1 MSKIVKE
8 LILDNDE
15 VTLPGVGSFVAEL
28 VPSVFSDKGYTIN
41 PPYKRLSFRQKE
53 ADDGKLLIN
62 FYAKCNN
69 LDMETASKIMHEF
82 LKEMR
87 HILEVKK
94 TILFPGLG
102 KLRATRE
109 NCFFFVADED
119 LDIYPEGFGLEPI
132 SLKTHEETPAEV
144 SVTMAALR
152 SILGG
157 EDETEEKVGR
167 VNADGTDAAAGSK
180 AFVAATVENRAATG
194 TTGESGIMDAA
205 VHDLAKA
212 SGDAGA
218 ADRPMTATET
228 ETGERTLKETPEAGA
243 TTDIATQTAT
253 ERAEDTAADDKKEV
267 SEKTVKAGESATA
280 EAPSSHKKAA
290 EAEEQTADGIKA
302 EATAT
307 AVMAG
312 EPADA
317 EAGSEASVTAT
328 AESPA
333 AETADISDESGTG
346 IKDTGIS
353 AAKQDTTETEPGTA
367 TDTTGVSGIT
377 DAAAHDLAKTSA
389 DAGLANRPVAAAE
402 TEAAAKT
409 RKENPIEQAEG
420 TAEESKAFTGTVALS
435 IAAKADSEKTEEQTA
450 DGMKAEAAAD
460 GKKEVSAK
468 AVTAGESVMAE
479 TNCEAE
485 KDTVGVHSQK
495 EASVGAGHSDRPE
508 AAAETEAAA
517 RNVEEP
523 IADSKAA
530 QATEKPKKTGW
541 KILKWTVITLLI
553 LAVTALAAFMILAHT
568 APDFI
573 DSILYTPE
581 ELEILNM

>member
-1 MSKIVKE
+1 MDIDLLSKIVKE

-53 ADDGKLLIN
+53 ADNGSLLIS

-157 EDETEEKVGR
+157 EDEAEEKAGK
-167 VNADGTDAAAGSK
+167 VNADSTAAAAGNK
-180 AFVAATVENRAATG
+180 TAVKN
-194 TTGESGIMDAA
+194 GESITEKAGS
-205 VHDLAKA
+205 KA

-218 ADRPMTATET
+218 ADRPMTAAET
-228 ETGERTLKETPEAGA
+228 ETGEKTLKETPEAGA

-253 ERAEDTAADDKKEV
+253 E
-267 SEKTVKAGESATA
+267 KAGETA
-280 EAPSSHKKAA
+280 EKDGESGITDTAESCGQERTSVDAEQTESHGAAA
-290 EAEEQTADGIKA
+290 EEETEERKETPTGLTAATLGIETSEDSIGK
-302 EATAT
+302 
-307 AVMAG
+307 AG
-312 EPADA
+312 EPAADVKA
-317 EAGSEASVTAT
+317 AVVSE
-328 AESPA
+328 
-333 AETADISDESGTG
+333 
-346 IKDTGIS
+346 K
-353 AAKQDTTETEPGTA
+353 
-367 TDTTGVSGIT
+367 
-377 DAAAHDLAKTSA
+377 
-389 DAGLANRPVAAAE
+389 AAE
-402 TEAAAKT
+402 TEAAEKT
-409 RKENPIEQAEG
+409 RKENPIEQAEE
-420 TAEESKAFTGTVALS
+420 TAEGSKAFTGTVALS
-435 IAAKADSEKTEEQTA
+435 MAAKADAEKTEEQTA
-450 DGMKAEAAAD
+450 DGMKAEKAEKAAD
-460 GKKEVSAK
+460 GKKEVSEK
-468 AVTAGESVMAE
+468 AVKTGESVIAEAIASRENEEEKTAE
-479 TNCEAE
+479 TVDIE
-485 KDTVGVHSQK
+485 K
-495 EASVGAGHSDRPE
+495 PE
-508 AAAETEAAA
+508 PSTEKVDGTA
-517 RNVEEP
+517 
-523 IADSKAA
+523 ADSKAA

-541 KILKWTVITLLI
+541 KILKWAIITVLI
-553 LAVTALAAFMILAHT
+553 IAVTALAAFIILAHT